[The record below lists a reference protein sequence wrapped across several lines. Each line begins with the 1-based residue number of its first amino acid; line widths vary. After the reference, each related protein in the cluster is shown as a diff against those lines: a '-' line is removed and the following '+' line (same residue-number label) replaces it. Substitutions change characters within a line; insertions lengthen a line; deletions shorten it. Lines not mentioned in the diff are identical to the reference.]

1 VKLRYAPASPFARKV
16 RVVARETGT
25 IGRIEETIMLVSPV
39 APNADLAREN
49 PLVKVPSLVT
59 DEGDTLYDSRVICE
73 YLDSLHTGRKL
84 FPGSGRERFT
94 ALRRQALAD
103 GIMDAAVLCRYEVA
117 VRPEAARWPEW
128 IAGQKKKVM
137 GGLDALEAEAG
148 KWDEAFD
155 IGRITAACALGYL
168 DFRYGDWNWRGNRP
182 SLEAWYEQIATR
194 PSMNETILK

>member
-1 VKLRYAPASPFARKV
+1 MKLRYAPASPFARKV

-25 IGRIEETIMLVSPV
+25 IGRIEETIMTVSPV

-59 DEGDTLYDSRVICE
+59 DEGETLYDSRVICE

-84 FPGSGRERFT
+84 FPASGRERFT

-103 GIMDAAVLCRYEVA
+103 GIMDAAVLCRYETA
-117 VRPEAARWPEW
+117 VRPEAMRWADW

-137 GGLDALEAEAG
+137 GGLDALEAEAA
-148 KWDEAFD
+148 KWDDAFD
-155 IGRITAACALGYL
+155 IGRITVACALGYL
-168 DFRYGDWNWRGNRP
+168 DFRYGDWSWRANRT
-182 SLEAWYEQIATR
+182 SLKRWHEAIATR
-194 PSMNETILK
+194 PSMAATVLV